1 MKFAVLVIV
10 MVMMMMVMVMGNTGG
25 DSDGGGGR
33 MCTESGLCFHPT
45 EFQIGAA
52 FHSKVSQLTT
62 LHKRVGEPD

>member
-1 MKFAVLVIV
+1 MMVMMMV
-10 MVMMMMVMVMGNTGG
+10 MVMLVIMMVMVMGNTGG

-52 FHSKVSQLTT
+52 FHRLE
-62 LHKRVGEPD
+62 L

>member
-1 MKFAVLVIV
+1 MVIM
-10 MVMMMMVMVMGNTGG
+10 MVMMMVMVISGG

-33 MCTESGLCFHPT
+33 MCKESGLCFHPT

-52 FHSKVSQLTT
+52 FHSQVSQLTT

>member
-1 MKFAVLVIV
+1 MMVMMMV
-10 MVMMMMVMVMGNTGG
+10 MVMVVIMMVMVMGNTGG

-52 FHSKVSQLTT
+52 FHSQVSQLTT